1 MHRDPVQLFAFVD
14 HSLNLSQRFC
24 RNVGL
29 QLSPE
34 NTVHKE
40 QYELERLGDDAFV
53 LFLVVVPVM
62 LYTISALLNS
72 FNNRSR
78 LLRQTKSQI
87 LKARKCVLDTDS
99 L

>member
-1 MHRDPVQLFAFVD
+1 MHGDPVQLVAFVD
-14 HSLNLSQRFC
+14 HSVDLSQRFC
-24 RNVGL
+24 RNVIL

-40 QYELERLGDDAFV
+40 QYELERLGNDTFV

-72 FNNRSR
+72 FYDCSR
-78 LLRQTKSQI
+78 LLR
-87 LKARKCVLDTDS
+87 
-99 L
+99 